1 MACAFAVT
9 QRTREIGVRVAIGAS
24 RLQIVALVL
33 GDAAAVITVG
43 LGVGLVLAWNSTQLV
58 TSLLFGI
65 AAHDAAAF
73 AAAPIAIVIVA
84 CLASYLPARRAIRV
98 SPLTALRVD

>member
-1 MACAFAVT
+1 MPMLCQAT
-9 QRTREIGVRVAIGAS
+9 SGAS
-24 RLQIVALVL
+24 DTS
-33 GDAAAVITVG
+33 GM
-43 LGVGLVLAWNSTQLV
+43 AWNSTPLV

-73 AAAPIAIVIVA
+73 SAAPVAIVIVA